1 VTASA
6 SEERAAFDQLTA
18 ELRNTAAANARAL
31 RDRRGTPAG
40 DVLERQL
47 EHTLD
52 RLAAMYGRGTYEN
65 LTTEDIVRA
74 AVGNELRLAAG
85 LDGPE
90 SALAATRA
98 RSLVDAARRGVR
110 LHPREA
116 PSSVR
121 PHRGAYVEPLRPEL
135 QASLRSRHEPFI
147 RWGDGVVLV
156 LSDKDADALRAAGY
170 EVDVL
175 FLDAD
180 ELLDL
185 DGRDDRPALEA
196 ELGRRQRAARS
207 APDRVGDSRDA
218 YLLRLLMGQTIVL
231 RNLRDRLTDGHPS
244 AHEAMLPILA
254 GHTALLTGR
263 LAAQAPASPTPAGEA
278 PAGEGPAGEGPAGEG
293 QTPAADPLA
302 ASIEGERNVQSL
314 AGRWAVEPGD
324 VAGLRG
330 RFRAV
335 AEAGTRLA
343 DLERIS

>member
-1 VTASA
+1 MASVA
-6 SEERAAFDQLTA
+6 EERAAFDELEA
-18 ELRNTAAANARAL
+18 GLRNAAAANARAL
-31 RDRRGTPAG
+31 RDRPGTPAG

-65 LTTEDIVRA
+65 LTTEDIVRT
-74 AVGNELRLAAG
+74 AVGNEMRLAAG
-85 LDGPE
+85 LDEPE
-90 SALAATRA
+90 SADAVRRA

-116 PSSVR
+116 PSSV
-121 PHRGAYVEPLRPEL
+121 PLYRGVYVEPARPEL
-135 QASLRSRHEPFI
+135 ITSLRARHEPFI
-147 RWGDGVVLV
+147 RWGDGIVLV
-156 LSDKDADALRAAGY
+156 LSDEEASALRAAGY

-185 DGRDDRPALEA
+185 DGRDNRPALEA
-196 ELGRRQRAARS
+196 ELDRRQRAARA
-207 APDRVGDSRDA
+207 APDHVGDSPDA

-231 RNLRDRLTDGHPS
+231 RNLRDRLAGDHPS
-244 AHEAMLPILA
+244 AHEAMLPVLA
-254 GHTALLTGR
+254 GHTALLTNR
-263 LAAQAPASPTPAGEA
+263 LAAQAGQAQTGQAQTGQA
-278 PAGEGPAGEGPAGEG
+278 
-293 QTPAADPLA
+293 QTPTADPLA
-302 ASIEGERNVQSL
+302 GSIEGERKIQSL
-314 AGRWAVEPGD
+314 VGQWAVEPGD

-343 DLERIS
+343 DLERLS

>member
-1 VTASA
+1 MASVT
-6 SEERAAFDQLTA
+6 EERAAFDQLEA
-18 ELRNTAAANARAL
+18 ELRNAAAANARAL
-31 RDRRGTPAG
+31 QDRPDPPAA

-65 LTTEDIVRA
+65 LTTEDIVRMA
-74 AVGNELRLAAG
+74 AGNEMRLAAV
-85 LDGPE
+85 LDEPE
-90 SALAATRA
+90 SADAARRA

-110 LHPREA
+110 LHAREV
-116 PSSVR
+116 PSSV
-121 PHRGAYVEPLRPEL
+121 PLYRGVYVEPARPEL
-135 QASLRSRHEPFI
+135 IASLRARHEPYI

-156 LSDKDADALRAAGY
+156 LSDEETSALRAAGY
-170 EVDVL
+170 AVDVL

-196 ELGRRQRAARS
+196 ELGRRQRAARA

-218 YLLRLLMGQTIVL
+218 YLLRLLIGQTIVL
-231 RNLRDRLTDGHPS
+231 RNLRDRLAGDHPS
-244 AHEAMLPILA
+244 AREAVLPVLA
-254 GHTALLTGR
+254 GHTALLTSK
-263 LAAQAPASPTPAGEA
+263 LAAQA
-278 PAGEGPAGEGPAGEG
+278 G
-293 QTPAADPLA
+293 QAAADDPLA
-302 ASIEGERNVQSL
+302 GSIEGERKIQSL
-314 AGRWAVEPGD
+314 VGQWAVEPGD

-343 DLERIS
+343 DLERLS